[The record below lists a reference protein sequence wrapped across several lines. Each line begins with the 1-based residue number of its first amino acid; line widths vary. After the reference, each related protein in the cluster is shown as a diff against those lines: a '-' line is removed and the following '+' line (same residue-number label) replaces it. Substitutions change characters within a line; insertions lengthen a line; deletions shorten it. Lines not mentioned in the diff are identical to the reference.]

1 MTCRSIENRC
11 AKRGLVNGNVILAV
25 SCLGAPI
32 QLMRR
37 REYKTLLL
45 LFLPILSGC
54 FVHTR
59 TVKQAKM
66 PSAVMSA
73 TAEEL
78 VQAVNKQCQEIHS
91 LSATVEFQAT
101 EGGPRKGREKTYTSF
116 SGYILLRKPEAVRV
130 IGLLPVLHT
139 RAFDMASDGNTFK
152 LLIYYPHDRVIEGSN
167 TLTKESANPLESL
180 RPKIFFDSLL
190 INCIRPDELVTLTT
204 DTETKP
210 DPKSKQMMVYPEYDL
225 TVVRQKANSQELI
238 PQRVIHFSRI
248 DLHTVQEDIYD
259 SQGDIQT
266 QAIYG
271 PMQQF
276 GTQSFPGMITI
287 KRPLEEY
294 QFVLTIQKLNVNLE
308 LKDDQFELK
317 IPEGTPVQKL
327 Q

>member
-1 MTCRSIENRC
+1 
-11 AKRGLVNGNVILAV
+11 
-25 SCLGAPI
+25 
-32 QLMRR
+32 MRR
-37 REYKTLLL
+37 HEHKTLLL
-45 LFLPILSGC
+45 LLLPVLSGC
-54 FVHTR
+54 LSHTR

-66 PSAVMSA
+66 PSVVMSA
-73 TAEEL
+73 TADEL
-78 VQAVNKQCQEIHS
+78 VQAVNKQCQAINS

-101 EGGPRKGREKTYTSF
+101 EGGPRKGKEKTYTSF

-139 RAFDMASDGNTFK
+139 RAFDMASDGNLFK
-152 LLIYYPHDRVIEGSN
+152 LLIYYPHNHVIEGSN
-167 TLTKESANPLESL
+167 TLTKESANPLENL

-190 INCIRPDELVTLTT
+190 IGCIEADDLLTLTT
-204 DTETKP
+204 DTETKL
-210 DPKSKQMMVYPEYDL
+210 DPKSKQLMIQPEYDL
-225 TVVRQKANSQELI
+225 TVMRRKENSQELI

-259 SQGDIQT
+259 PQGDIQT

-276 GTQSFPGMITI
+276 GPQTFPGTITI

-294 QFVLTIQKLNVNLE
+294 QIVITMQKLNVNLE

-317 IPEGTPVQKL
+317 IPDGTPVQKL
-327 Q
+327 E

>member
-1 MTCRSIENRC
+1 MRRD
-11 AKRGLVNGNVILAV
+11 RVDGNVILAV
-25 SCLGAPI
+25 SYLGVPI

-37 REYKTLLL
+37 REYKTVLMLLL
-45 LFLPILSGC
+45 PVLSGC

-66 PSAVMSA
+66 PSVVMTA

-78 VQAVNKQCQEIHS
+78 VQAVNKQCQAINS

-101 EGGPRKGREKTYTSF
+101 EGGPRKGKEKTYTSF
-116 SGYILLRKPEAVRV
+116 TGYILLRKPEAVRV
-130 IGLLPVLHT
+130 IGLVPVLHT
-139 RAFDMASDGNTFK
+139 RAFDMASDGNMFK

-167 TLTKESANPLESL
+167 TVTKEAANPLENL

-190 INCIRPDELVTLTT
+190 INCIQPDDLVTLTT
-204 DTETKP
+204 DTETKM
-210 DPKSKQMMVYPEYDL
+210 DPKSKQPMIYPEYDL
-225 TVVRQKANSQELI
+225 TVVRQKADTRQLI

-259 SQGDIQT
+259 QKGAIQT

-271 PMQQF
+271 PMQEF
-276 GTQSFPGMITI
+276 GPQSFPGTITI

-294 QFVLTIQKLNVNLE
+294 QIAITVQKVNVNLT
-308 LKDDQFELK
+308 LTDDQFEIK
-317 IPEGTPVQKL
+317 IPEGTPVTKL
-327 Q
+327 E